1 MSPQGYK
8 RAFVKINNSPFCPP
22 SFTSGGTGNRGDE
35 SPSLSFHFLP
45 NPLHQLCQR
54 VRKEAEGERK
64 GGRRKKK
71 TGEESGTVPHPETS
85 KNWRT
90 LQLRSGNTSKG
101 WCWLYQSVPG
111 TGASC
116 YVSGPI
122 MAALHTN
129 WLAFNSWMGC
139 KTFKKYLWMAVWVYN
154 LLRGILVGYENLP
167 GSVRCFYVFKK
178 SLQSCVCEKVRTSYW
193 NPYHGK
199 KKI

>member
-71 TGEESGTVPHPETS
+71 QEKRAALYLTQKPQRTGEPSSYARVTLQKAGADCTSLFQGQGPVVMFQDPSWLPFTPTDLLLTAEWDAKPS
-85 KNWRT
+85 KNIYEWLCECT
-90 LQLRSGNTSKG
+90 TS
-101 WCWLYQSVPG
+101 
-111 TGASC
+111 
-116 YVSGPI
+116 
-122 MAALHTN
+122 
-129 WLAFNSWMGC
+129 
-139 KTFKKYLWMAVWVYN
+139 
-154 LLRGILVGYENLP
+154 
-167 GSVRCFYVFKK
+167 
-178 SLQSCVCEKVRTSYW
+178 
-193 NPYHGK
+193 
-199 KKI
+199 